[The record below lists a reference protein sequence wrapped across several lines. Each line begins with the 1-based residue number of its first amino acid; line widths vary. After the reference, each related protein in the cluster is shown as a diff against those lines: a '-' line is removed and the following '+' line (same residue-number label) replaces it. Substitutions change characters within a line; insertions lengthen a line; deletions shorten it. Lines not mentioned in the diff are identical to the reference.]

1 MMTTKK
7 TEMSEKNTSTF
18 THGMLLGTVIGVTI
32 GVFLFPPQ
40 GSTNRKKLK
49 KIKDKASEKLAEV
62 KPNVDEVEKI
72 VANQI
77 TNLTAFALDNI
88 DKRKKKDNKNAA
100 KRNFFKAS
108 F

>member
-1 MMTTKK
+1 MA
-7 TEMSEKNTSTF
+7 EKNTSSF
-18 THGMLLGTVIGVTI
+18 TNGMLLGTIIGVAI

-49 KIKDKASEKLAEV
+49 KFRDDANAKLEDV
-62 KPNVDEVEKI
+62 KPVMEDVEKI
-72 VANQI
+72 VATQI
-77 TNLTAFALDNI
+77 TNLADFALDNME
-88 DKRKKKDNKNAA
+88 KRKKKENKNAA